1 MSLTRGGFIIN
12 TSDKLKELVRKNV
25 IPKDYKLLTSI
36 EINNKCKTLSKY
48 FSDKSN
54 LAKNDFNVICDN
66 YDLVLETKVGL
77 ISFDKSGDMWKVPLN
92 GKFITHLK
100 YDNQT
105 NFYKPI
111 ENIVLNS
118 QQSKPLT
125 VENILNENYKE
136 RRNNIMKNN
145 KTEMPDFL
153 GKGDIDKDI
162 LKELEEN
169 TKMDMEKSTD
179 FNSNDNAD
187 NLKQSQDENEREA
200 KRLEK
205 QRKKQEAQAE
215 RDKVRE
221 AIVGDAPAQTL
232 LWDYNYERGEFGAW
246 IVKNAP
252 RIKFSTAGTPVKTQD
267 GNYVLNKEGKDN
279 QDAVNKLNAKEKPA
293 DKYLEKEFKIV
304 AKELKPSSVQGLILK
319 VPAAGI
325 PNYTELLSKQGL
337 YEPDKNNQDM
347 IYQVFTKSAA
357 FAFLATY
364 FRSKIKASPITHDGQ
379 KLDLIV
385 ESHYRS
391 QKSKDDKEKST
402 LKSVST
408 FKLQGLG
415 GRTFITRN
423 NWVPRTIPLTM
434 SFDELKKHPEDM
446 VISNQ
451 LLFGSFFKVRGK
463 VSQPPY
469 EKLSTE
475 DKEKLTKDI
484 ETGLVSSKYLAENGL
499 SIPAWFSSSN
509 AEIKIENP
517 KIPIGYKNE
526 KNNYVAYIYDVLN
539 EDKVP
544 QFPKEQTPDLSPEFA
559 AVREFL
565 KGSGLSIKDCIEK
578 AFAKQSKP
586 KDDVVTP
593 VEVYRMYMKAVD
605 DNINSA
611 ERSAIVQHTNLDVST
626 STFESMQDVLK
637 EARESIKK

>member
-12 TSDKLKELVRKNV
+12 TSDKLKELVRKKV
-25 IPKDYKLLTSI
+25 IPKDYKLLTST

-54 LAKNDFNVICDN
+54 LTKDDFNVVCDN

-145 KTEMPDFL
+145 KAEMPDIL
-153 GKGDIDKDI
+153 GKGGIDPDI
-162 LKELEEN
+162 LDKLEKD
-169 TKMDMEKSTD
+169 TKMSMEKSTD
-179 FNSNDNAD
+179 FNSTENGDIP
-187 NLKQSQDENEREA
+187 KQSQEEIEKEA
-200 KRLEK
+200 KRLAK
-205 QRKKQEAQAE
+205 LRKKEEDQAE
-215 RDKVRE
+215 RGKVRE
-221 AIVGDAPAQTL
+221 VIVGDATAQNM
-232 LWDYNYERGEFGAW
+232 LWDFNYERGEFGAW

-252 RIKFSTAGTPVKTQD
+252 RIKFSTVGTPVKTQND
-267 GNYVLNKEGKDN
+267 EYVLNKEGKEN
-279 QDAVNKLNAKEKPA
+279 QDAVNKLASGKKPDA
-293 DKYLEKEFKIV
+293 KYLEKEFKIV
-304 AKELKPSSVQGLILK
+304 VKELKPSSVQGLILK

-325 PNYTELLSKQGL
+325 PNYTELLSKQGQ
-337 YEPDKNNQDM
+337 YEPDKENKDM

-357 FAFLATY
+357 FAFLSTY
-364 FRSKIKASPITHDGQ
+364 FRGKIKASPITHDGQ
-379 KLDLIV
+379 KLDLVV
-385 ESHYRS
+385 ESHFRN
-391 QKSKDDKEKST
+391 QKSKDNKEKST

-408 FKLQGLG
+408 FRLQGLE
-415 GRTFITRN
+415 GRSFITRN

-434 SFDELKKHPEDM
+434 SFDELKKHPEEM
-446 VISNQ
+446 VVSNQ
-451 LLFGSFFKVRGK
+451 LLFGSFFNARGK
-463 VSQPPY
+463 VTQPPY

-475 DKEKLTKDI
+475 YKEKLTKDI
-484 ETGLVSSKYLAENGL
+484 ETGLVSSKYLEETGL
-499 SIPAWFSSSN
+499 SIPAWFSSKN
-509 AEIKIENP
+509 AEIIIENP
-517 KIPIGYKNE
+517 KIPVGYKNE
-526 KNNYVAYIYDVLN
+526 KGNYVSYVYDVLN
-539 EDKVP
+539 EGKVP

-559 AVREFL
+559 AVRQFL
-565 KGSGLSIKDCIEK
+565 EGSGLTIKDCIEK
-578 AFAKQSKP
+578 AFVKQAKP

-611 ERSAIVQHTNLDVST
+611 ERSAIVQHTNLDVSA
-626 STFESMQDVLK
+626 STFESMQDILK
-637 EARESIKK
+637 EARESLKK